1 MSSKTKKPADEWLA
15 EKMSGQ
21 VDFEE
26 RRLGPGDE
34 FHVQYMRTLTN
45 SDIIFRFIVTPS
57 YEMGDVQA
65 FKNYI
70 ASFPGT
76 VQPKDMEQLMEY
88 VLKGYVVIT
97 IESECYLFEA
107 VKTETSGIGEAINE
121 AIVQGPRDALS
132 ENIELNINLIRR
144 RYQSSALKIEML
156 TVGNV
161 SKTTVA
167 ILYDA
172 DRVDRQVLDEM
183 REKIGGVK
191 VDILQ
196 SAGELEKYITTQK
209 FRVFPTMV
217 VTERPDRVVFNIA
230 EGKVAVLMNTTGF
243 AILAPTI
250 FTDFFTAM
258 DDKIQVPLVGWFLKV
273 IRYIGLFMTLT
284 LPGFYVTFASYN
296 PEILKVQI
304 SLLIA
309 GSRAAVPYP
318 SFMEVFLMLLMM
330 EFLTEASL
338 RLPKAIGPTATT
350 VGGLILGQAATQA
363 GLVSNIMII
372 LVSAVAIS
380 NFIIPLS
387 MMGYT
392 VRVIKYII
400 VLFAITFGLVGMVV
414 SVVGLILYLSGMRSF
429 GRPYLKMTLL
439 EIKSKG
445 ERRNG

>member
-1 MSSKTKKPADEWLA
+1 MGKKQGEQGAAWLS

-21 VDFEE
+21 VDFEQ
-26 RRLGPGDE
+26 RSLGSSDE
-34 FHVQYMRTLTN
+34 IGLQYLSSLTN
-45 SDIIFRFIVTPS
+45 SDMINRYIVIPS
-57 YEMGDVQA
+57 YEMESLQA
-65 FKNYI
+65 FENYI

-76 VQPKDMEQLMEY
+76 VQARERQQIIEF
-88 VLKGYVVIT
+88 VLKGFVLIS
-97 IESECYLFEA
+97 IGKSGYLFNAVKVESSGVGEA
-107 VKTETSGIGEAINE
+107 VNE
-121 AIVQGPRDALS
+121 AIVQGPRDAFS

-144 RYQSSALKIEML
+144 RYQSETLKIDML
-156 TVGNV
+156 TVGKV
-161 SKTTVA
+161 SRTSVA
-167 ILYDA
+167 ILYD
-172 DRVDRQVLDEM
+172 DERVDRQVLKEM
-183 REKIGGVK
+183 KKRIENVKI
-191 VDILQ
+191 DILQ
-196 SAGELEKYITTQK
+196 SAGELEKYISPE
-209 FRVFPTMV
+209 RVRIFPTMI

-230 EGKVAVLMNTTGF
+230 EGKVAVLINSNGF
-243 AILAPTI
+243 AILAPSI
-250 FTDFFTAM
+250 FSDFFTAM
-258 DDKIQVPLVGWFLKV
+258 DDKIQVPLVGWFLKI
-273 IRYIGLFMTLT
+273 IRYIGLFLTLT
-284 LPGFYVTFASYN
+284 LPSLYVTFASYN

-392 VRVIKYII
+392 IRVIKYIMI
-400 VLFAITFGLVGMVV
+400 LFAITFGLLGVVG
-414 SVVGLILYLSGMRSF
+414 SVVGLIMYLSGIRSF
-429 GRPYLKMTLL
+429 GRPYMKMFAL

-445 ERRNG
+445 GQ

>member
-1 MSSKTKKPADEWLA
+1 LSSKTKKPANEWLS

-21 VDFEE
+21 IDFEE
-26 RRLGPGDE
+26 RRLGPGDD

-88 VLKGYVVIT
+88 VLKGYVAIT

-107 VKTETSGIGEAINE
+107 IKTETSGISEAVNE

-132 ENIELNINLIRR
+132 ENIETNINLIRR

-161 SKTTVA
+161 SKTSVA

-258 DDKIQVPLVGWFLKV
+258 DDKIQVPLVGWFLKM
-273 IRYIGLFMTLT
+273 IRYIGLVMTLT
-284 LPGFYVTFASYN
+284 LPGLYVTFASYN

-414 SVVGLILYLSGMRSF
+414 SVVGLILYLSGIRSF
-429 GRPYLKMTLL
+429 GRPYLKMTVL
-439 EIKSKG
+439 EIKPKG